1 MMQKGNKSSGQQD
14 AANESTLPTRPLKLQ
29 LGLLEKLV
37 HHGTD
42 VISFKFA
49 RGDASGNSRSQQK
62 QYLNYKAGQYSILN
76 LGTNDDP
83 EGPVRS
89 FTIASSPTEKGFIL
103 ISTRIRD
110 TPFKKKLATLEI
122 GSLATISAPM
132 GKFVLHDDY
141 SKPAVFL
148 SGGIGVTPFRSM
160 IKYAIDKQLPIKITM
175 FDANR
180 NQANTIY
187 KGEFDSWLEIN
198 KNLKIIYTVSEVEAS
213 IEWRGEKGFINKTIL
228 EKYLNSS
235 EIESSIFYICG
246 PPAMITTMKDLLQNE
261 LAVPKERIKIE
272 EFTGY

>member
-1 MMQKGNKSSGQQD
+1 MMQKGNKSSGQRD
-14 AANESTLPTRPLKLQ
+14 TANENTLPTRPLKLQ
-29 LGLLEKLV
+29 LELLEKIV
-37 HHGTD
+37 HHETD
-42 VISFKFA
+42 VMSFKFA
-49 RGDASGNSRSQQK
+49 RGDASGNSGSQQK
-62 QYLNYKAGQYSILN
+62 QYLNYKAGQYSVLN
-76 LGTNDDP
+76 LGTKEDSK
-83 EGPVRS
+83 GPVRS

-160 IKYAIDKQLPIKITM
+160 VKYATDIQLPIKITM

-180 NQANTIY
+180 NQANIIY

-198 KNLKIIYTVSEVEAS
+198 RNLKIIYTVNEVEAS
-213 IEWRGEKGFINKTIL
+213 IEWGGEEGFINTTML
-228 EKYLNSS
+228 QKYLNSS
-235 EIESSIFYICG
+235 EIGSSIFYICG
-246 PPAMITTMKDLLQNE
+246 PPAMISTMKDLLQKE
-261 LAVPKERIKIE
+261 LAVPKEGIKIE